1 MHYEKICLEDHFSGL
16 PTSRGKENLTIYIP
30 DVWEEINTKA
40 QFPCVVI
47 CPGGG
52 YWWTSEREAE
62 PVALRLVG
70 NGIAAAVVNYT
81 CGGAHYPVQL
91 LQVLASIAYM
101 RKHSKEFHIN
111 SNKIAVMGFS
121 AGGHAA
127 CSAGLFWQEKELV
140 DILGVTPD
148 HVKPN
153 GMVLCYP
160 VITSGEYA
168 HADSFKCL
176 LGENPAPALI
186 EKMSLEK
193 QVTEN
198 APKAFLWHTS
208 EDGLVPLENSLLM
221 AMALRQKGI
230 SVEMHIY
237 PVGHHG
243 MSLCDETVNKPED
256 VTDSAKYCSEWISH
270 CIRWIKEIL

>member
-1 MHYEKICLEDHFSGL
+1 VKYEKIYLEDHFKGL
-16 PTSRGKENLTIYIP
+16 PEQKEKTPLTLYIP
-30 DVWEEINTKA
+30 DVWGEINTEVMY
-40 QFPCVVI
+40 PCAVI

-62 PVALRLVG
+62 PVALRLAG

-81 CGGAHYPVQL
+81 CGGVHYPVQL
-91 LQVLASIAYM
+91 MQILASVAYIRM
-101 RKHSKEFHIN
+101 NSKRLSIDPDR
-111 SNKIAVMGFS
+111 IAVMGFS

-127 CSAGLFWQEKELV
+127 CSAGLFWQESEWAER
-140 DILGVTPD
+140 LGVDTPT
-148 HVKPN
+148 VKPN

-168 HADSFKCL
+168 HKDSFKCL
-176 LGENPAPALI
+176 LGDDPDPVLY

-198 APKAFLWHTS
+198 APKAFIWHTA
-208 EDGLVPLENSLLM
+208 EDGLVPVQSSLLISS
-221 AMALRQKGI
+221 ALSEKNI
-230 SVEMHIY
+230 PVELHIY
-237 PVGHHG
+237 PIGHHG

-256 VTDSAKYCSEWISH
+256 VTAGAKYCAEWVGH
-270 CIRWIKEIL
+270 AVKWIKEIL